1 MVIPL
6 QLGFADYEQ
15 TYTKKKTRRQIFL
28 EQMEATLPW
37 DLFLS
42 LIRPV
47 YHQPSAKGGRP
58 PFPLEVMLR
67 IHLLQQWFTLS
78 DPLMEEM
85 LIDTPCFR
93 RFAGIDMVSDRI
105 PDETT
110 ILNFRHLL
118 EEHGIGERI
127 FEAVKQTLKEQG
139 ALLQEGTILDA
150 TIIHAPSST
159 STRA

>member
-1 MVIPL
+1 
-6 QLGFADYEQ
+6 
-15 TYTKKKTRRQIFL
+15 
-28 EQMEATLPW
+28 
-37 DLFLS
+37 
-42 LIRPV
+42 
-47 YHQPSAKGGRP
+47 
-58 PFPLEVMLR
+58 MLR

-93 RFAGIDMVSDRI
+93 RFAGIDMVSERI

-159 STRA
+159 KNKNRQRDPEMHSVAKGNRMRSGVGRRGAGLHADRSFIAERSTRCAACSRIQDAGSRDGINPPR